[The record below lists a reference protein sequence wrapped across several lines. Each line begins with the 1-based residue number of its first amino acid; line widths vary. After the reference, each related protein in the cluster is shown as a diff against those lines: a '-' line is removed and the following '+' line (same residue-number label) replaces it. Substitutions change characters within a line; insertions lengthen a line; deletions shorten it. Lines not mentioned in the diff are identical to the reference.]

1 MNKVFVKPSAN
12 QMSQRDSL
20 SFHSFYFIQKLFF
33 PCSFPCFYNA
43 VHTPPSFL
51 KLFSSVYL
59 SVCILRMLHTDLSL
73 AHETHNYFHCKI
85 LLYILTQTYV
95 FFLCSYILL
104 YTKSTFFLYSS
115 PGRDIFCWCLFVCS
129 GLQVLGMILYVFE
142 YSPPYCVML

>member
-1 MNKVFVKPSAN
+1 
-12 QMSQRDSL
+12 MSQRDSL

-33 PCSFPCFYNA
+33 PCSFHCFYNA

-73 AHETHNYFHCKI
+73 AHKTNNYIHCKI
-85 LLYILTQTYV
+85 LPDILTQTYV
-95 FFLCSYILL
+95 FILCSYILL
-104 YTKSTFFLYSS
+104 YTKSIFFLYSS
-115 PGRDIFCWCLFVCS
+115 PGREIFCWCLFVCS

-142 YSPPYCVML
+142 YSPPYCLV